1 MVIYQ
6 AAFPTK
12 EHYLNYNPG
21 DWFQNAVIQ
30 NTSFDPS
37 NLQAKEEKKYYPV
50 SEEKQRLN
58 EIPTKINSFNLEGL
72 ILLKYLNF

>member
-37 NLQAKEEKKYYPV
+37 NLQVRRGEKYYLTY
-50 SEEKQRLN
+50 QRKN
-58 EIPTKINSFNLEGL
+58 RG
-72 ILLKYLNF
+72 